1 MTDQYT
7 FKNPVTAYE
16 HISPPEQSQ
25 PEPGLDA
32 KLTPKADLGE
42 DTYRGTGRL
51 EGRKALVTGADSGI
65 GAATAIAFAR
75 EGADVVLS
83 YLPEEEEDAARIAN
97 LIEKAGRKAVKVP
110 GDLKD
115 SATCRELVDTAL
127 RELGGLDILVNNAGK
142 QVAQEDIGEITD
154 EQFDHTLKTNVY
166 AMFWLT
172 KAAVPHLP
180 AGSTI
185 INTTSIQ
192 AYNPSPTLVD
202 YATTKA
208 SINNFT
214 KGLAQQLAPKGIRVN
229 AVAPGPIWTPLQ
241 PSSGQPTE
249 ALPEFGKNTPLGR
262 AGQPAELA
270 PAYVFLA
277 SAESSYVVGE
287 TLERQRRQPDA
298 LAQRRSPAAQSG
310 SLCPDVG
317 RGTMLPAA
325 PMGLPRCGSRLRGR
339 TAVMECITWFAPIL
353 PGKMEAWKALVG
365 EMKGARAADHKRSRE
380 RMGMTREVV
389 SLMQTPQGDFVMPV
403 PRGRGPG
410 AGVPDGRVV
419 GRSL

>member
-7 FKNPVTAYE
+7 FRNPVTAYPQIE
-16 HISPPEQSQ
+16 PPEQSQ

-32 KLTPKADLGE
+32 KMTPKADLGE
-42 DTYRGTGRL
+42 DSYRGTGRL

-75 EGADVVLS
+75 EGADVVMS
-83 YLPEEEEDAARIAN
+83 YLPEEEEDASRIAG

-115 SATCRELVDTAL
+115 SATCRDLVETAV

-142 QVAQEDIGEITD
+142 QVAQESLADID
-154 EQFDHTLKTNVY
+154 DVQFDHTYKTNVY
-166 AMFWLT
+166 PMFWLT
-172 KAAVPHLP
+172 KEALPHLP

-192 AYNPSPTLVD
+192 AYSPSKTLVD
-202 YATTKA
+202 YASTKGA
-208 SINNFT
+208 INNFT

-241 PSSGQPTE
+241 PTGGQLTE
-249 ALPEFGKNTPLGR
+249 DLPEFGKETPLGR

-277 SAESSYVVGE
+277 SAESSYVIGE
-287 TLERQRRQPDA
+287 TLNVN
-298 LAQRRSPAAQSG
+298 G
-310 SLCPDVG
+310 
-317 RGTMLPAA
+317 
-325 PMGLPRCGSRLRGR
+325 
-339 TAVMECITWFAPIL
+339 
-353 PGKMEAWKALVG
+353 
-365 EMKGARAADHKRSRE
+365 
-380 RMGMTREVV
+380 GMP
-389 SLMQTPQGDFVMPV
+389 TP
-403 PRGRGPG
+403 
-410 AGVPDGRVV
+410 
-419 GRSL
+419 